1 MGSWGVGLLLVLL
14 AAAFAAVGVLYA
26 RRHRSTLEDY
36 IAARGTVGLLSA
48 IVTLVASG
56 MGGWILFSPAEVA
69 TRGGLAAII
78 GYSLGAAAPLI
89 AFMPLGRRLRELM
102 PEGHTL
108 TEYVW
113 HRYGWGMY
121 VFTLLVMVFYM
132 FIYLAAEVTGMAFIV
147 QLVAGDIPLWLT
159 AAVVLIATLA
169 YTAYGGLRASIF
181 TDGIQAL
188 IILPFLVA
196 LLIVGAAVLGGTQP
210 SIAGLSERAPQLL
223 QWAYPSG
230 LETGVTLI
238 IAVLVANLFH
248 QGYWQR
254 VYAVRDLQTLRAAFV
269 IAALISMPIIL
280 AMGLFGLAAVGLG
293 RADTPSVALFSVLLP
308 AMPTWLGGG
317 LVLLGLALVMSS
329 ADTLFNGIAS
339 IVAVDLHRAL
349 PRTSVSRL
357 LQASRL
363 TTVLLALPV
372 LWIAS
377 QGYGVLYL
385 FLIAD
390 LVCAAAVFPV
400 FYGLYSERYTGQI
413 AICSTVAGLI
423 AGGLLFPN
431 PGFTRGNLL
440 GAFVVA
446 ALIPVVVSCVWRSR
460 QSAFDLTTLQQR
472 VRLLRD

>member
-1 MGSWGVGLLLVLL
+1 MRSWSVVLLVLL
-14 AAAFAAVGVLYA
+14 AAIFAVIGVLDA

-36 IAARGTVGLLSA
+36 ITARGSVGMLAA
-48 IVTLVASG
+48 IITLVASG

-69 TRGGLAAII
+69 TRGGLPAII
-78 GYSLGAAAPLI
+78 GYSLGAAAPLF
-89 AFMPLGRRLRELM
+89 AFIPLGRRLRELM

-132 FIYLAAEVTGMAFIV
+132 FIYLAAEITGMAFIV
-147 QLVAGDIPLWLT
+147 QLITGETPLWLT
-159 AAVVLIATLA
+159 AAIVLIATLA

-181 TDGIQAL
+181 TDGLQAL
-188 IILPFLVA
+188 IILPFLAA
-196 LLIVGAAVLGGTQP
+196 LLIVGFVVLGGTQP
-210 SIAGLSERAPQLL
+210 SIAGLTERAPQLL
-223 QWAYPSG
+223 RLGFVPG
-230 LETGVTLI
+230 IETGVTLI

-254 VYAVRDLQTLRAAFV
+254 VYAVRDLQTLRVAFV
-269 IAALISMPIIL
+269 IAALVSLPIIL
-280 AMGLFGLAAVGLG
+280 AMGLFGLSAVGLG
-293 RADTPSVALFSVLLP
+293 RADTPSIALFSVLLP
-308 AMPTWLGGG
+308 AMPAWLGGG

-349 PRTSVSRL
+349 PRTTVPGL
-357 LQASRL
+357 LQASRVA
-363 TTVLLALPV
+363 TVLIAFPV
-372 LWIAS
+372 LWIAA

-400 FYGLYSERYTGQI
+400 FYGLYSARYTGQT
-413 AICSTVAGLI
+413 AICSTLAGLI

-431 PGFTRGNLL
+431 PTFTRGNLL
-440 GAFVVA
+440 GAFVIA
-446 ALIPVVVSCVWRSR
+446 AVVPVLVSCVWRA
-460 QSAFDLTTLQQR
+460 QQPAFDLTALRQR
-472 VRLLRD
+472 VRLLRQ